1 MLKRLGLVLLGLAL
15 AAALVGGGWLLARAQ
30 GQRAQAALRD
40 TVAVLTGDLVT
51 QVHRA
56 EDLGATVGELSD
68 SAGVWSDS
76 VRVLVARIRARST
89 RPASS
94 GGLGSGNDGIPE
106 SVNPGFPTSENAEI
120 PDTADLT
127 PALVEAC
134 SQLATRCDLLRD
146 SVAVLVDSVQGL
158 GLTVRRFA
166 TTLDSALAETAA
178 PAPTVQ
184 LHTGGFSTGLAVGA
198 GGTAALALTLILL
211 FGR

>member
-1 MLKRLGLVLLGLAL
+1 MKKLALVLLGLAL
-15 AAALVGGGWLLARAQ
+15 AVALFAGGWLLARAQ

-56 EDLGATVGELSD
+56 EDLGARVGELSD

-89 RPASS
+89 RPA
-94 GGLGSGNDGIPE
+94 GPNVGNG
-106 SVNPGFPTSENAEI
+106 ENANVANSAISPSMPEQLTTL

-166 TTLDSALAETAA
+166 TTLDSALAEPG
-178 PAPTVQ
+178 PAPVPA
-184 LHTGGFSTGLAVGA
+184 LAIDAGGFSTGLAVGA
-198 GGTAALALTLILL
+198 GGMAALLLTLALL
-211 FGR
+211 LGK